1 MVVSNHWSLWNP
13 TEATAKIS
21 TSSSPCTSLFE
32 MSMGLQPSCANCK
45 VQPVP
50 LRAEFLLT
58 QGCQESTHNSWLWV
72 KISLTRQRRW
82 AFLNQV
88 KTKFK
93 FWTQTI
99 KVYSLTFMPKIKY
112 RLVETPM
119 GSTIDSLC
127 EGGYL
132 VCDRDHNCREV
143 LKLWEAD
150 DCLREQEIGFDYPY
164 ATNFRPTH
172 WLPTTHL
179 PPQWSTAFE
188 VDSWQVLH
196 DHRHARLHRQEQ
208 GLTILYRN
216 RRWMVNRQGNVA

>member
-1 MVVSNHWSLWNP
+1 MKSNRSYCEDLNKQLAMYLAFRNAHG
-13 TEATAKIS
+13 AAAV
-21 TSSSPCTSLFE
+21 
-32 MSMGLQPSCANCK
+32 MRQLQGSACPIESW
-45 VQPVP
+45 VP
-50 LRAEFLLT
+50 IDTRMPRVHTQFMALSEDLT
-58 QGCQESTHNSWLWV
+58 HKT
-72 KISLTRQRRW
+72 KTM
-82 AFLNQV
+82 APFLNQV

-196 DHRHARLHRQEQ
+196 DHRHTSFHRQEQ

-216 RRWMVNRQGNVA
+216 RRWMVNWQGNVE